1 MNKEAFDRYISR
13 MTEIRT
19 LSSPTLE
26 ELDDADGYS
35 RRLRDNF
42 KKIGSLARENREM
55 LDSIVFPLVDSDERL
70 TEEEIEEIRSFD
82 EELVDSLSVENLDG
96 AVMSLLSGRLMK
108 DAEQKQEEDYL
119 IEQLQTQV
127 VVSHTF
133 MYMTSRIH
141 TNPSIAQHFR
151 EQGLS
156 YARRLLR
163 YLDKDKFPGLSSEA
177 KENVLMVARFYTTLY
192 GSAAGISPDTI
203 HDWVLALKGAL
214 AIYEDPFYRK
224 AFPDYNWDYY
234 LYRTLEYYSSILDY
248 VYCGQI
254 AEEDLAVIAPK
265 VKAQEEL
272 WQTDPE
278 KFDAYTIRP
287 MLLISLYQVQHL
299 TGEISRVEYRQRLK
313 SLYRERNREAY
324 DFDNLFVNIRCGL
337 DMILSGDPEKST
349 EQEKAEMN
357 QFYLDVLDYAF
368 RMPNGGTLSELL
380 ELYTPVLNF
389 FVEVP
394 GRISFEEMGLRS
406 LAAFHPPTYVHSMMV
421 AGLSRCLCSHLLDAS
436 PELFVGVLGTEDVKE
451 VQERREEIV
460 SFTYHAA
467 LCHDFGKL
475 PILDTVFIYGRRL
488 MDFEFEIIKQH
499 PKLGASLLLP
509 HESTGSYADVALGH
523 HRWYDNTRGYP
534 EDFDTSKSP
543 VKTIIDI
550 VAVADCMDAATDSI
564 GRSYNEG
571 KTLSDF
577 EQELNEGSGTRYA
590 PYLPELLRREEVRK
604 DLTYLLTQ
612 GRQMQYK
619 NAFLL
624 LREVQEMAGRK

>member
-19 LSSPTLE
+19 LSSPTLAE
-26 ELDDADGYS
+26 VDDADGYS

-55 LDSIVFPLVDSDERL
+55 LETVVFPLVDSDEGL
-70 TEEEIEEIRSFD
+70 SEEEIGEIRSFG
-82 EELVDSLSVENLDG
+82 EELVDSQTVENLYG
-96 AVMSLLSGRLMK
+96 AVMSLLSGRLMR
-108 DAEQKQEEDYL
+108 DAEKKKEEDYL
-119 IEQLQTQV
+119 IQQLQTQV

-151 EQGLS
+151 EQGLAFS
-156 YARRLLR
+156 RRLLR
-163 YLDKDKFPGLSSEA
+163 YLDKDKFPGLSADA

-203 HDWVLALKGAL
+203 HEWVLALEGAMTL
-214 AIYEDPFYRK
+214 YEDPFYRGC
-224 AFPDYNWDYY
+224 FPEYNWDYF

-248 VYCGQI
+248 VYRGKI

-278 KFDAYTIRP
+278 KFDAYTIHP

-299 TGEISRVEYRQRLK
+299 TGEISSEEYRQRLRE
-313 SLYRERNREAY
+313 LYRERNREAY

-337 DMILSGDPEKST
+337 DMILSEDPKGST

-357 QFYLDVLDYAF
+357 QFYHDVLDYAF

-380 ELYTPVLNF
+380 ELYTPVLYF

-394 GRISFEEMGLRS
+394 GRITFEEMGLRS

-421 AGLSRCLCSHLLDAS
+421 AGLSRCLCSHLLDVA
-436 PELFVGVLGTEDVKE
+436 PELFIGVLGTESVE
-451 VQERREEIV
+451 MVRRRREEMI

-475 PILDTVFIYGRRL
+475 PILDTVFIYGRKL

-499 PKLGASLLLP
+499 PALGASLLKP

-564 GRSYNEG
+564 GRSYNQG
-571 KTLSDF
+571 KTLLDF
-577 EQELNEGSGTRYA
+577 EKELKEGSGTRYA
-590 PYLPELLRREEVRK
+590 PYMPELFQREEVRR

-612 GRQMQYK
+612 GRQIQYK

-624 LREVQEMAGRK
+624 LREVQEMAE